1 MVRLVFFSFVMFC
14 SITAFA
20 QPQINNATRDSVIQ
34 SIASG
39 MVPVESGAFTMG
51 CTREQGQDCFY
62 WEKPDH
68 LVMVDSF
75 FISRYDV
82 TQGQWQAVMDTNPS
96 RHKNCP
102 DCPVENVSWDDAM
115 NFISKLNKLTGK
127 KYRLPTEAEWEYA
140 ARGGSMSKGFKYPG
154 SNDIDL
160 VAWYDA
166 DSKDTTHP
174 VGKKQPN
181 ELGLYDMAGNVW
193 EWCSDWFDLKYYIGM
208 PADNP
213 KGPDEGTLRVIR
225 GGSWTNF
232 ARLCRI
238 TYRNGTAPDKR
249 FSNDGFR
256 LAMDY

>member
-1 MVRLVFFSFVMFC
+1 MDRFVFFLLLSFFSMTVFG
-14 SITAFA
+14 
-20 QPQINNATRDSVIQ
+20 QPKLNNATRDSIIRAV
-34 SIASG
+34 ASD
-39 MVPVESGAFTMG
+39 MVAIPSAPFTMG

-75 FISRYDV
+75 YISRYDV
-82 TQGQWQAVMDTNPS
+82 TQALWFAVMDTNPS
-96 RHKNCP
+96 HHKNCP
-102 DCPVENVSWDDAM
+102 NCPVENVSWNDAIE
-115 NFISKLNKLTGK
+115 FINKLNKLTGK

-140 ARGGSMSKGFKYPG
+140 ARGGSISKGFKYPG

-166 DSKDTTHP
+166 NSKDTTHP
-174 VGKKQPN
+174 VGKKFPN

-193 EWCSDWFDLKYYIGM
+193 QWCSDWFDLKYYIGM
-208 PADNP
+208 PVDNP
-213 KGPDEGTLRVIR
+213 KGPDNGTLRVIR
-225 GGSWTNF
+225 GGSWMNF

-238 TYRNGTAPDKR
+238 PYHNGTAPDKR